1 MNKYMVKVQ
10 GGSILIDHKSI
21 KISTLFIVFSKVVNT
36 LCICGLFHKRSIGTV
51 F

>member
-21 KISTLFIVFSKVVNT
+21 KISSLFMVFSKEDNT
-36 LCICGLFHKRSIGTV
+36 VCFLRIIS
-51 F
+51 